1 MNNFWYGINLTFI
14 NVKIHVPVTNM
25 FNTIK

>member
-1 MNNFWYGINLTFI
+1 MNDFWYGINLTFI
-14 NVKIHVPVTNM
+14 DVKIHTPVTNM